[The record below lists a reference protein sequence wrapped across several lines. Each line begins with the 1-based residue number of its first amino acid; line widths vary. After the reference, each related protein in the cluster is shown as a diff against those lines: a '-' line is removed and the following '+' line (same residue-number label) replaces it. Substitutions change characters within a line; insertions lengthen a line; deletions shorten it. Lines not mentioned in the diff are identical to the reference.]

1 MLRQITQLMSIEKS
15 FQLKARAMS
24 TSSTM
29 LSSVF
34 CKNRCLLKVRSLVI
48 FMPAPQLSKI
58 TLQSGR
64 RKAQR
69 KRPRHFPCFAF
80 VWLTSDKHLPDCFC
94 NQDGWWLKFRRLS
107 EEIFAGEKRSPQVL
121 SEMTLKCNTAVGALA
136 PSPPISMLN
145 DL

>member
-1 MLRQITQLMSIEKS
+1 MLRQITQLMSTEKS

-29 LSSVF
+29 LFSVF
-34 CKNRCLLKVRSLVI
+34 YKNRCLMKARSPVI
-48 FMPAPQLSKI
+48 FMPVPQLSKI
-58 TLQSGR
+58 TLQRGR

-80 VWLTSDKHLPDCFC
+80 VWLTSDKHLVRLLL
-94 NQDGWWLKFRRLS
+94 QSRWLLV
-107 EEIFAGEKRSPQVL
+107 EIQTVVGRNFASEKRSPQVL
-121 SEMTLKCNTAVGALA
+121 SEMTLKCNMAVGAPA